1 MSTKDWIE
9 KDYYKA
15 LGVAKD
21 APAAEIK
28 KAYRKLARDLHPDKN
43 PGNAEAEAR
52 FKEVSEAY
60 DVLSDDTKRKE
71 YDEARALFGSNAFRT
86 GPSGTTTF
94 DMSDIF
100 GGGGANLG
108 DLFGG
113 LFGGAPPRQ
122 SAPQRGQD
130 LSAEVSLSFDEA
142 LQGATLPLQ
151 LSVPGQLTTSVIS
164 RGPAS
169 PRPSSRSRSQT
180 S

>member
-43 PGNAEAEAR
+43 PGNAQAEAR

-71 YDEARALFGSNAFRT
+71 YDEARALFGSGAFRT
-86 GPSGTTTF
+86 GQSGTTTF
-94 DMSDIF
+94 DMSDFF
-100 GGGGANLG
+100 GGGGANIN

-113 LFGGAPPRQ
+113 LFGNAGPRQ
-122 SAPQRGQD
+122 PVPQRGQD
-130 LSAEVSLSFDEA
+130 LSADVSL
-142 LQGATLPLQ
+142 GWN
-151 LSVPGQLTTSVIS
+151 
-164 RGPAS
+164 
-169 PRPSSRSRSQT
+169 RPSAVSSWTVFAGRGISFVAT
-180 S
+180 TVLT